1 MSSATIEHTFAA
13 LADPTRVEIVL
24 RLSRGVATVGDLAEP
39 FAMSLRAVL
48 KHVQVLEAAGLVR
61 TAKQGRV
68 RLCELVPEPI
78 DDGYDYGAKR
88 SPSVLP
94 LSSTSAAPAPLDPTM
109 GYAGTAEER
118 ALVKPLVAAATGLV
132 PDAVPDLAVLLWGPL
147 LRGTV
152 VNSK

>member
-39 FAMSLRAVL
+39 FDMSLRAVL

-68 RLCELVPEPI
+68 RLCELVPAPI
-78 DDGYDYGAKR
+78 DDASRWMEQVRRRWDR
-88 SPSVLP
+88 R
-94 LSSTSAAPAPLDPTM
+94 LDRIEKYLENQ
-109 GYAGTAEER
+109 GEQ
-118 ALVKPLVAAATGLV
+118 
-132 PDAVPDLAVLLWGPL
+132 
-147 LRGTV
+147 
-152 VNSK
+152 

>member
-39 FAMSLRAVL
+39 FDMSLRAVL

-68 RLCELVPEPI
+68 RLCELVPAPI
-78 DDGYDYGAKR
+78 DHASRWMEQVRRRWDR
-88 SPSVLP
+88 R
-94 LSSTSAAPAPLDPTM
+94 LDRIEKYLENQ
-109 GYAGTAEER
+109 GEQ
-118 ALVKPLVAAATGLV
+118 
-132 PDAVPDLAVLLWGPL
+132 
-147 LRGTV
+147 
-152 VNSK
+152 

>member
-68 RLCELVPEPI
+68 RLCELAPEPI
-78 DDGYDYGAKR
+78 DDASHWMEQVRRRWDR
-88 SPSVLP
+88 R
-94 LSSTSAAPAPLDPTM
+94 LDRIEKYLENQ
-109 GYAGTAEER
+109 GE
-118 ALVKPLVAAATGLV
+118 K
-132 PDAVPDLAVLLWGPL
+132 
-147 LRGTV
+147 
-152 VNSK
+152 